1 MSEETAKSTAAHALD
16 LTLSVPAEGELRE
29 LAGELAAKVA
39 EHLGAAPSEAQS
51 LAAKVAELAARMS
64 AGGDAASEDIAFAFR
79 QSEREILV
87 EARRAGKSSQVRQE
101 IPV

>member
-1 MSEETAKSTAAHALD
+1 MPEETAKSTAAHALD
-16 LTLSVPAEGELRE
+16 LTLSVPAEGALRE

-39 EHLGAAPSEAQS
+39 EHLGADPSDAQS
-51 LAAKVAELAARMS
+51 LAAKVAEMAARMGAGS
-64 AGGDAASEDIAFAFR
+64 AAVNEDIAFAF
-79 QSEREILV
+79 QQREGEIVV

>member
-1 MSEETAKSTAAHALD
+1 MPEEMAKSTAAHALD

-39 EHLGAAPSEAQS
+39 AHLGAAPADAHS
-51 LAAKVAELAARMS
+51 LAAKVDELAVRMS
-64 AGGDAASEDIAFAFR
+64 ASGAANEDIAFAFR
-79 QSEREILV
+79 QSEGEIV
-87 EARRAGKSSQVRQE
+87 VDARRGGKSSQVRQE